1 MAFLIGCFVCACGKE
16 DSIVDE
22 SLVKDTEDVSST
34 EEMLHMVNHYMDEYL
49 QTDSLVAKAKAEK
62 YAKIIS
68 KTVMNSGGFDSANA
82 GQNAFFYDS
91 AEGLITAVI
100 LVIAEFCSPYALALE
115 QAKRKQ
121 KALEQRKKE
130 IAQMRKACI
139 DKDIDF
145 CQKHRQPF
153 FKKMLKQRFCFSQR
167 NRKKKKAKKGI
178 SSVCSN

>member
-1 MAFLIGCFVCACGKE
+1 
-16 DSIVDE
+16 
-22 SLVKDTEDVSST
+22 
-34 EEMLHMVNHYMDEYL
+34 MDEYL
-49 QTDSLVAKAKAEK
+49 QTDSLVAKAKAK

-91 AEGLITAVI
+91 AEAITAVI

-121 KALEQRKKE
+121 KALEQLEKKE

-145 CQKHRQPF
+145 LPKAQTAILQ
-153 FKKMLKQRFCFSQR
+153 KMLKQRFCFSQR
-167 NRKKKKAKKGI
+167 NKEEKGEAAHI
-178 SSVCSN
+178 IRCSNDSRFIGTIGSERQSRSSVDGTSSRRT

>member
-1 MAFLIGCFVCACGKE
+1 MALKKKSILLSMAFLIGCFVCACGKE

-100 LVIAEFCSPYALALE
+100 LVIAEFCSPYALAWNRQNENRKLWSSE
-115 QAKRKQ
+115 KRK
-121 KALEQRKKE
+121 
-130 IAQMRKACI
+130 
-139 DKDIDF
+139 
-145 CQKHRQPF
+145 
-153 FKKMLKQRFCFSQR
+153 
-167 NRKKKKAKKGI
+167 
-178 SSVCSN
+178 

>member
-1 MAFLIGCFVCACGKE
+1 
-16 DSIVDE
+16 
-22 SLVKDTEDVSST
+22 
-34 EEMLHMVNHYMDEYL
+34 MVNHYMDEYL

-145 CQKHRQPF
+145 LPKAQTAILQKDVEAEILFQPEEQKEEKRRRKAYHQCVQIDSRFIGTIGSERQ
-153 FKKMLKQRFCFSQR
+153 KSVQ
-167 NRKKKKAKKGI
+167 AVDGT
-178 SSVCSN
+178 SSRRT

>member
-1 MAFLIGCFVCACGKE
+1 MALKKKSILLSMAFLIGCFVCACGKE

-100 LVIAEFCSPYALALE
+100 LVIAEFCSLTLLRWNRQNE
-115 QAKRKQ
+115 NRKLWSSEKRK
-121 KALEQRKKE
+121 
-130 IAQMRKACI
+130 
-139 DKDIDF
+139 
-145 CQKHRQPF
+145 
-153 FKKMLKQRFCFSQR
+153 
-167 NRKKKKAKKGI
+167 
-178 SSVCSN
+178 